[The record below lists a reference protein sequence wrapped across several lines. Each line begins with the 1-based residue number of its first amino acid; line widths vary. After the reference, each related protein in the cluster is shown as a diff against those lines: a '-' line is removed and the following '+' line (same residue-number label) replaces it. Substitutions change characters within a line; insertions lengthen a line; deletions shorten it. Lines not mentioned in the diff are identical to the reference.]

1 MHTPLPGL
9 LLLATGGTIAGE
21 AASPDRT
28 QGYKPAAVPVERLLD
43 AVPGIRQR
51 AQVRAE
57 QPYAIGS
64 QHLASSHW
72 LTLAARIRAAQSDPA
87 IDGMVITHGT
97 DTMEETAFFLD
108 LVCARTKPLAL
119 TGAMRPSTALGADG
133 PMNLYAA
140 ASVALD
146 RRCAQAGPLVVMN
159 DQIFTPDQ
167 ACKAHTTRTDA
178 FVAREGMP
186 IGVMADGMPHWRQDP
201 GGLAQTRPS
210 LAAQLLDLPAHLPR
224 VDILAQ
230 QVDVDVGIVDWML
243 SRGARGIVVAG
254 TGHGSI
260 ADPLQGALQRAAA
273 AGCIVV
279 RASRV
284 AAGAVHRGA
293 SVDDDAQG
301 FVAAGFLPPHKA
313 RLLTTLALAAGLGR
327 DAIQALFAQY

>member
-28 QGYKPAAVPVERLLD
+28 QGYTPAAVPVERLLD

-87 IDGMVITHGT
+87 IDGIVITHGT

-108 LVCARTKPLAL
+108 LVCARTKPLVL

-146 RRCAQAGPLVVMN
+146 PRCAQAGALIVMN
-159 DQIFTPDQ
+159 DQIFAPDQ

-178 FVAREGMP
+178 FIAREGTP
-186 IGVMADGMPHWRQDP
+186 IGGMADGRRRGLHWPPSFMTCPHTCRGSTSWPSRLMSMSRSLTGCWRVVRVASWWQAP
-201 GGLAQTRPS
+201 GMDRSQTRCKPHCVGRPPPVAS
-210 LAAQLLDLPAHLPR
+210 WCVPAGSP
-224 VDILAQ
+224 Q
-230 QVDVDVGIVDWML
+230 
-243 SRGARGIVVAG
+243 ARC
-254 TGHGSI
+254 T
-260 ADPLQGALQRAAA
+260 
-273 AGCIVV
+273 VV
-279 RASRV
+279 RAWMMMGRGSSRQ
-284 AAGAVHRGA
+284 GSCHRT
-293 SVDDDAQG
+293 
-301 FVAAGFLPPHKA
+301 
-313 RLLTTLALAAGLGR
+313 RR
-327 DAIQALFAQY
+327 DC